1 MSSSTR
7 SPEPGAAAADG
18 ATAGERLV
26 WRLRFALVVAYLAL
40 AHLAS
45 IGSDGRWAALALFDV
60 VLIVLLGSL
69 ARGRAGAWLALAAV
83 AALLWWLAGTPHAW
97 TALRMVPVAFVAFV
111 GFGFA
116 RTLRA
121 GSVPLVARIAA
132 ALDGVAA
139 DALEP
144 AVASYARRVTLAW
157 AVLLFALAGFDL
169 VMALLA
175 SPRQWSW
182 LANIGDYVAIGGF
195 MLAEFAWRR
204 RRFPGRHR
212 SFAGFIRRMLALGPG
227 FWRTV
232 AAR

>member
-7 SPEPGAAAADG
+7 SPEPGTAAADG

-111 GFGFA
+111 GRGYGRNSAGGSDA
-116 RTLRA
+116 R
-121 GSVPLVARIAA
+121 
-132 ALDGVAA
+132 VAA
-139 DALEP
+139 
-144 AVASYARRVTLAW
+144 VA
-157 AVLLFALAGFDL
+157 
-169 VMALLA
+169 
-175 SPRQWSW
+175 
-182 LANIGDYVAIGGF
+182 
-195 MLAEFAWRR
+195 
-204 RRFPGRHR
+204 
-212 SFAGFIRRMLALGPG
+212 
-227 FWRTV
+227 
-232 AAR
+232 